1 MNRFLSWLDHR
12 TGLKNL
18 MHEALYERIPGG
30 ARWRY
35 VWGST
40 LVFTFAVQMIT
51 GIFLWTAYSP
61 SAQTAW
67 ESVYFIQEHM
77 TLGWLV
83 RGMHHYAAQAM
94 VVLLALHLIQ
104 VIIDGA
110 YRAPREVNFWLGL
123 ILMQVVLGLSLT
135 GYLLPW
141 DQKGYY
147 ATQVA
152 TKIMGATPFIGPQL
166 QRLVQGGPEY
176 GHHTLTRFFA
186 MHAGILPGLL
196 VVFLVLHIAVFR
208 RHGIHPR
215 KIDRA
220 PTTTFFPDQVL
231 IDSVACLGVLA
242 VVMLLAVFKGA
253 ELSAPANPAE
263 SYSAARPEWYFL
275 FLFQFLRFEWVEHV
289 TNGPAF
295 GAIYMP
301 GILMLIVILMPIT
314 GRWKAGH
321 RFNVA
326 FVWVMIVAIAG
337 LTALSMV
344 TDAKDEGF
352 QLAVEEAERDAQR
365 VKELALGPNR
375 IPVEGA
381 ASLLEN
387 DPFTQGPR
395 LFAKH
400 CASCHRYNGHDGTG
414 RIVYEQLKGPDGKII
429 LGDHGK
435 PKQFVARP
443 TAADLGDLGNREWFR
458 SLLLDYKH
466 HFAAVKH
473 TSWYQTYIDARKQHA
488 RIAERLKKT
497 KTAVGK
503 GKPNPQQTG
512 EFQAISA
519 SLVELAKLVRGDAL
533 SQRLNRLKAD
543 REQIA
548 RELAVAEAAQ
558 KKLLKQLDTD
568 VPIDNSLQQ
577 SLANKVA
584 EKKKQFA
591 AKDAEIRKQEGEL
604 QSPGLVPKLQLGNE
618 KASGDPAVVQKQ
630 NALIEEW
637 LTTLFDP
644 DKSEMALWY
653 GDEAAL
659 KSLKSETNKPALDN
673 LLEFLVS
680 ENGRKDLSPDKDKAA
695 KGKAVFQTG
704 ELASGSVSACTDCHG
719 SWKETGDFTPSS
731 RDFSYPDITRV
742 YSAKWLKSF
751 ISNPAR
757 TQFYGVKNRMPA
769 YAERLSERE
778 LDLLVRWLVRDYFP
792 TEIPDHESK
801 RDALKAGLKERPDA
815 KATP

>member
-1 MNRFLSWLDHR
+1 MKRILSWLDHR

-40 LVFTFAVQMIT
+40 LVFAFAVQMIT
-51 GIFLWTAYSP
+51 GIFLWMAYSP

-94 VVLLALHLIQ
+94 VVLLAFHLIQ

-123 ILMQVVLGLSLT
+123 VLMQIVLGLSLT

-152 TKIMGATPFIGPQL
+152 TKIMGATPLVGPQL
-166 QRLVQGGPEY
+166 QTLVQGGPEY

-196 VVFLVLHIAVFR
+196 VLFVILHIAVFR
-208 RHGIHPR
+208 RHGIHP
-215 KIDRA
+215 KNVDRA

-231 IDSVACLGVLA
+231 KDGVACLGVLA
-242 VVMLLAVFKGA
+242 VVMLLAVYKGA

-275 FLFQFLRFEWVEHV
+275 FLFQFLRFEWVENV
-289 TNGPAF
+289 TKGPRF
-295 GAIYMP
+295 GAIYVP
-301 GILMLIVILMPIT
+301 GILMLIVLLMPIT

-326 FVWVMIVAIAG
+326 FVWVMVLAIAG
-337 LTALSMV
+337 LTTLSFV
-344 TDAKDEGF
+344 TDANDEGF
-352 QLAVEEAERDAQR
+352 QVAVEEAERDAQR
-365 VKELALGPNR
+365 VKELAQGPNR
-375 IPVEGA
+375 IPVQGA
-381 ASLLEN
+381 ASLLKS

-414 RIVYEQLKGPDGKII
+414 RLVYEQIKGKDGKPIE
-429 LGDHGK
+429 GDDGK
-435 PKQFVARP
+435 PKQFVVRP
-443 TAADLGDLGNREWFR
+443 TAADLGNLGSRAWFR

-466 HFAAVKH
+466 HFADVKS
-473 TSWYQTYIDARKQHA
+473 TTWYRTYADARKQHA
-488 RIAERLKKT
+488 
-497 KTAVGK
+497 KTAEQWKKAKSALGK
-503 GKPNPQQTG
+503 GKPNPRQKGQL
-512 EFQAISA
+512 QAISA
-519 SLVELAKLVRGDAL
+519 ALIELSKRIRGDAL
-533 SQRLNRLKAD
+533 GQRLHRLQGD
-543 REQIA
+543 RRQLTN
-548 RELAVAEAAQ
+548 ELAGIRAAQ
-558 KKLLKQLDTD
+558 SALLKQLSADAAVD
-568 VPIDNSLQQ
+568 KSLQQ
-577 SLANKVA
+577 SLANKLA
-584 EKKKQFA
+584 EKKKTLA
-591 AKDAEIRKQEGEL
+591 AKDAEIKTL
-604 QSPGLVPKLQLGNE
+604 QNEMKSPGLFGKP
-618 KASGDPAVVQKQ
+618 SGDPAVVEKQ
-630 NALIEEW
+630 NALIGEW
-637 LTTLFDP
+637 LGTLFDP
-644 DKSEMALWY
+644 DKSEMAAWY
-653 GDEAAL
+653 GDEAAWKTL
-659 KSLKSETNKPALDN
+659 KSDGNKASLEN
-673 LLEFLVS
+673 LIEFLVH
-680 ENGRKDLSPDKDKAA
+680 ENGRKDLSPDEAKAK
-695 KGKAVFQTG
+695 KGQAMFQTG
-704 ELASGSVSACTDCHG
+704 KLASGSVSACTDCHA
-719 SWKETGDFTPSS
+719 SWKETGNFTPSS

-757 TQFYGVKNRMPA
+757 TQFYGVKNRMPP
-769 YAERLSERE
+769 YAERLNERE

-801 RDALKAGLKERPDA
+801 LEALKEGLKARPDA
-815 KATP
+815 TANP